1 MNTEKIPC
9 VNKSKGSV
17 IIKANKELKGYSQF
31 IIRNIISDLTI
42 LLLLYFGL
50 IENLNKTAK
59 EAVLV
64 EIIEMM
70 LDRESASDVN
80 SAY

>member
-1 MNTEKIPC
+1 MLQKQRLSDDQSQQRAERN
-9 VNKSKGSV
+9 
-17 IIKANKELKGYSQF
+17 SQF

-70 LDRESASDVN
+70 LEREGASDVN